1 MARINLLGHGKIMQA
16 MAKILAPCDI
26 YDDKFSEIAFDS
38 YGNRLLPSKE
48 ILKIAK
54 NAESS
59 VDSAESQNLGEKELC
74 EAPKTRLLRG
84 AKNRNRASSSGKADF
99 LLEADKRGF
108 PPKSEKA
115 AAFWRVG
122 GAGREVQPFLR
133 KESSEIDENGVKVA
147 ESSADSA
154 DSQNLQDRLPRRFC
168 ESARNDEFIR
178 DSSPTAQNDNFD
190 VNIISIISPGIPP
203 NHILA
208 QNTPNIISEYDFFA
222 SQMPPSVW
230 ISGTNGKTTTT
241 QMTALLLQ
249 DFGAQS
255 GGNIGTPLCE
265 MDFNAPLWV
274 LETSSFMLHYTNIAS
289 PKIYALLPIE
299 ADHLSWHGDF
309 ERYVEAKLKPLK
321 TMGAQSYAIIPK
333 FYADSAECADFKG
346 KIYFYEDAQNLAKI
360 FDIKAQ
366 NLRFRGAFLLDSIL
380 ALAICAL
387 VTGKIDY
394 DLMNSFQIDA
404 HKIEEFFDA
413 QKRLFID
420 DSKATNISA
429 TIEALKIYKEK
440 FIFLILGGDNKG
452 VSLAPLVAIL
462 RDFRVKI
469 FAIGACENHI
479 NELSAESSV
488 PCEVCGDLQNAV
500 AKIKCEFNDAK
511 NQVCLLSPACA
522 SLDQFKSYVERG
534 ELFKK
539 YALQIHLAATF

>member
-26 YDDKFSEIAFDS
+26 YDDKFSEISFDEF
-38 YGNRLLPSKE
+38 GNRLLPSRA
-48 ILKIAK
+48 ILK

-59 VDSAESQNLGEKELC
+59 LDSANPPQQTIEGIAVEVVGFLGDFGC
-74 EAPKTRLLRG
+74 ETGLKSAKHSKSPKSPQDAPKS
-84 AKNRNRASSSGKADF
+84 K
-99 LLEADKRGF
+99 
-108 PPKSEKA
+108 
-115 AAFWRVG
+115 
-122 GAGREVQPFLR
+122 
-133 KESSEIDENGVKVA
+133 
-147 ESSADSA
+147 
-154 DSQNLQDRLPRRFC
+154 LQQ
-168 ESARNDEFIR
+168 DEFAS
-178 DSSPTAQNDNFD
+178 DST
-190 VNIISIISPGIPP
+190 ISIISPGIPP
-203 NHILA
+203 HSFLA
-208 QNTPNIISEYDFFA
+208 QNAPNIISEYDFFA

-241 QMTALLLQ
+241 QMTALLLRE
-249 DFGAQS
+249 FGAQM

-274 LETSSFMLHYTNIAS
+274 LETSSFMLHYTNIAL

-321 TMGAQSYAIIPK
+321 TMGAQSHAIIPK
-333 FYADSAECADFKG
+333 IYADSAVCADFKG
-346 KIYFYEDAQNLAKI
+346 KIYFYEDAQSLAKI
-360 FDIKAQ
+360 FDIRAQ
-366 NLRFRGAFLLDSIL
+366 NLRFKGAFLLDSIL

-413 QKRLFID
+413 QNRLFID

-452 VSLAPLVAIL
+452 VSLAPLIAIL
-462 RDFRVKI
+462 RDFRVKV

-500 AKIKCEFNDAK
+500 AKIKSEFNDAK

-522 SLDQFKSYVERG
+522 SLDQFKSYAERG
-534 ELFKK
+534 NLFKK
-539 YALQIHLAATF
+539 YALI